1 MDELMDL
8 LVKDESPNQIS
19 DKIKDL
25 LYAKTAEKV
34 TDLRPNVVSN
44 MFDDVPEEGDQDVE
58 KALSHQD
65 VEVEV
70 GDLEEVLQKIQVVL
84 APLEEVDDL
93 SARHGYMIYREGQ
106 QMIHLWYR

>member
-34 TDLRPNVVSN
+34 TAVRPQVVSN
-44 MFDDVPEEGDQDVE
+44 LFDDE
-58 KALSHQD
+58 S
-65 VEVEV
+65 EVEEEPV
-70 GDLEEVLQKIQVVL
+70 ETEVETEVEAELETPEPEQ
-84 APLEEVDDL
+84 D
-93 SARHGYMIYREGQ
+93 
-106 QMIHLWYR
+106 